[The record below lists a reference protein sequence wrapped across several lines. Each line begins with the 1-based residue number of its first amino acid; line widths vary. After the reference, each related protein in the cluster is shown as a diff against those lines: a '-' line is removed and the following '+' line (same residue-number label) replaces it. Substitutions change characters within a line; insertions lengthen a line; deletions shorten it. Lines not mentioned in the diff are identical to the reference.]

1 MVDHTRL
8 VLARAHLTRC
18 EIELELARGNV
29 ERLKLELV
37 LADQAVDARAQALE
51 TAKAMCQALARKL
64 AGETTG
70 E

>member
-1 MVDHTRL
+1 MADQTRL

-18 EIELELARGNV
+18 EVELELAKGNV

-37 LADQAVDARAQALE
+37 LADQVVKDRGQAVD

-64 AGETTG
+64 AGETTQ